1 MADNREKL
9 YILCGLA
16 GKGEDDIRN
25 ALTEKAEEAGYEAV
39 CVSRYRKAGI
49 RQYIAEHPEFRIVL
63 LQESMQSSYP
73 YTAEELAELMDD
85 YNLNIIVSLSKSHRA
100 NQYMKILYTAGILN
114 ALYEEDA
121 TAANIMN
128 LILYPRT
135 RKICREYYQIT
146 TAADILDTLEV
157 VDEQK
162 IQGFLEYI
170 EESDSDDEVIQKY
183 RYVAKSIKI
192 IENIYLARHLSEH
205 VKAILA
211 TEDEFQKYLSL
222 HQKKRWRPFGK
233 RKVHSRERPLPEHGK
248 PQARAVQQEMRS
260 DREEVQKEDR
270 NNVEEMV
277 DEDISDLLGFGSE
290 ERVFDT
296 QEFYPEVLSEQEK
309 QTDETKPKKQRKTGK
324 QSALIKAAAVFGVM
338 IFLAGIILFGFFLIA
353 EYQASREETPPVI
366 SQNTGTDEPDISD
379 QIMVSR
385 SDERPDEEQD
395 DPEIKETEDEDHLAE
410 EETRGDEGETHIENQ
425 DTQVAEP
432 KTQAPVQKETPEVSQ
447 EQETVPAAPQQNSDS
462 VSISTSQPE
471 PVQET
476 PEAEE
481 QTSYV
486 GKILTGSE
494 VAAAAAAEE
503 QKGAQLYLKTRE
515 NGEGYFSASVIAGM
529 VDSTCSYL
537 VEGSDGVHISFI
549 QQ

>member
-1 MADNREKL
+1 
-9 YILCGLA
+9 
-16 GKGEDDIRN
+16 
-25 ALTEKAEEAGYEAV
+25 
-39 CVSRYRKAGI
+39 
-49 RQYIAEHPEFRIVL
+49 
-63 LQESMQSSYP
+63 
-73 YTAEELAELMDD
+73 
-85 YNLNIIVSLSKSHRA
+85 
-100 NQYMKILYTAGILN
+100 
-114 ALYEEDA
+114 
-121 TAANIMN
+121 
-128 LILYPRT
+128 
-135 RKICREYYQIT
+135 
-146 TAADILDTLEV
+146 
-157 VDEQK
+157 
-162 IQGFLEYI
+162 
-170 EESDSDDEVIQKY
+170 
-183 RYVAKSIKI
+183 
-192 IENIYLARHLSEH
+192 
-205 VKAILA
+205 
-211 TEDEFQKYLSL
+211 
-222 HQKKRWRPFGK
+222 
-233 RKVHSRERPLPEHGK
+233 
-248 PQARAVQQEMRS
+248 
-260 DREEVQKEDR
+260 
-270 NNVEEMV
+270 
-277 DEDISDLLGFGSE
+277 
-290 ERVFDT
+290 
-296 QEFYPEVLSEQEK
+296 
-309 QTDETKPKKQRKTGK
+309 
-324 QSALIKAAAVFGVM
+324 
-338 IFLAGIILFGFFLIA
+338 
-353 EYQASREETPPVI
+353 
-366 SQNTGTDEPDISD
+366 
-379 QIMVSR
+379 MVSR

-486 GKILTGSE
+486 GQILTGSE